1 MTTKGIKE
9 TLAPEAGAQSVG
21 DRNTED
27 AVMLRTM
34 GFGAVAGM
42 GTTWVEVLSDMGS
55 EVLSF
60 VADRIKEDVKTQHEI
75 LHCKDVGE
83 LQRIQAEFIQTAMDQ
98 YAAETGKLV
107 EMSQKLLR
115 IPETGKNG
123 S

>member
-21 DRNTED
+21 DQSTED

>member
-1 MTTKGIKE
+1 MSTKEVKE
-9 TLAPEAGAQSVG
+9 TQASEAGAQSVSDQG
-21 DRNTED
+21 TED